1 MSSDDVFKTAK
12 WFKTH
17 YDVSAG
23 TLRNWALSGKL
34 RHVQF
39 PGGKR
44 AYDCR
49 HFSTLIGAPPPP
61 KDAPRERAKYIYA
74 RVSSAKQAADL
85 VRQIDD
91 LKQAYPDHTVI
102 KDIASGVN
110 WGRLRTILDR
120 AFQGL
125 VGQVVVMHRDRLSR
139 FAPDLL
145 EYVFEKLG
153 IKLVV
158 HGDHGDG
165 DHGDGGGGPSD
176 LADDLLAAVTVFVAS
191 HNGKR
196 SAANRRRRRCENEQ
210 QAHKDRPGVD
220 TDDAGPKRPKV

>member
-44 AYDCR
+44 AHDCR
-49 HFSTLIGAPPPP
+49 HFAILIGAPPP
-61 KDAPRERAKYIYA
+61 KEAQQQRRCEKAKYIYA

-85 VRQIDD
+85 QRQIDD
-91 LKQAYPDHTVI
+91 LKQAYPDHVVV
-102 KDIASGVN
+102 KDVASGVN
-110 WGRLRTILDR
+110 WGRRGLRTILDR
-120 AFQGL
+120 AFKGL
-125 VGQVVVMHRDRLSR
+125 VAQVVVMHRDRLSR

-145 EYVFEKLG
+145 EYVLERLG
-153 IKLVV
+153 VKLVV
-158 HGDHGDG
+158 HGD
-165 DHGDGGGGPSD
+165 GGGPSD

-191 HNGKR
+191 HNGR
-196 SAANRRRRRCENEQ
+196 RAAENRRRRRGDEQ
-210 QAHKDRPGVD
+210 QARKDQPGA
-220 TDDAGPKRPKV
+220 DAGGADSKHPKVC